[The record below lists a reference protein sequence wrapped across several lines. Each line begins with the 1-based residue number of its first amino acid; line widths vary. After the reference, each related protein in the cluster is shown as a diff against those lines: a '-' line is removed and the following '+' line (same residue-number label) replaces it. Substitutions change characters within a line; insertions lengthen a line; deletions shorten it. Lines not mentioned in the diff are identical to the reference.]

1 MAKKAF
7 NPVCQQRE
15 GDHIFDFECGEPAV
29 AWVETRG
36 WRGWACEFHKLQ
48 LKG

>member
-1 MAKKAF
+1 MSKDAF
-7 NPVCQQRE
+7 TPWCQYE
-15 GDHIFDFECGEPAV
+15 YEVWDECGDPAV